1 MKSLLIMAIF
11 ILAFTGCSGKVLLP
25 YEDEPLCKK
34 GPKEG
39 LCGSV
44 SEVYTYSSKVN
55 YGE

>member
-1 MKSLLIMAIF
+1 MKSLFLTIIF
-11 ILAFTGCSGKVLLP
+11 ILTLTGCNGKVLLP

-39 LCGSV
+39 MCGSV
-44 SEVYTYSSKVN
+44 SEVYSYSAKVN